1 METELT
7 QALVLAPTATPLH
20 KPVRVHTL
28 ARMFGVTSQT
38 MRAALRRYGIYTKSA
53 SSPVEPVA
61 AAAFITVY
69 RPSTLEKSASYGKQ
83 ES

>member
-1 METELT
+1 MESLA
-7 QALVLAPTATPLH
+7 QAQVLADTRTPLS
-20 KPVRVHTL
+20 PPIRVYWL
-28 ARMFGVTSQT
+28 AKMFGVTSAT

-69 RPSTLEKSASYGKQ
+69 RPSVLETTV
-83 ES
+83 